1 MKNIIAIVCVVLSVM
16 TSCSSIESLTF
27 DQLNPAAQ
35 ANFPASVRQIAVVN
49 NMPQIPDAAN
59 NIMTLGETEGD
70 GLQSTSA
77 LASAL
82 ADSKYFDEVIICDS
96 ALNHQRIVK
105 PTNEKQS
112 SEATA
117 FPVHTLKQ
125 EDVTE
130 LCKMLNADMLFSLD
144 RILINKEKKHIRY
157 LGMQES
163 IPVIRVKVTSVVS
176 LHVPTR
182 SKPIQ
187 IIHTTDSL
195 DWTIDNV
202 PSDKEMLKEAAEFGA
217 HIMSNQLVPYWTQ
230 TSRIYYTGGMA
241 DMRDAAVCVR
251 ENDWESASEIWKSIF
266 DKTKSKKVKMRTAF
280 NIAVAHEM
288 TGQLTEAEKWLDT
301 AKGFIIDNESRAEW
315 KYYSALLKE
324 RISKFAR
331 IKTQMDRF

>member
-1 MKNIIAIVCVVLSVM
+1 MKNIIAIACMVLSVM

-49 NMPQIPDAAN
+49 NMPQIPAAAN
-59 NIMTLGETEGD
+59 NIMTLGDTEGD
-70 GLQSTSA
+70 GKQSASA

-96 ALNHQRIVK
+96 ALNHKKIAK
-105 PTNEKQS
+105 PTDDNLNNEAQ
-112 SEATA
+112 A

-125 EDVTE
+125 EEVTE
-130 LCKMLNADMLFSLD
+130 LCQMLNADMLFSLD
-144 RILINKEKKHIRY
+144 RILINKEKKYIRY
-157 LGMQES
+157 LGMQEK
-163 IPVIRVKVTSVVS
+163 IPVIRVKVTPVVS

-195 DWTIDNV
+195 DWTVDNV

-241 DMRDAAVCVR
+241 RHARCSR
-251 ENDWESASEIWKSIF
+251 
-266 DKTKSKKVKMRTAF
+266 MRTRKRLGIGIRNLEIDF
-280 NIAVAHEM
+280 RQNEIKESKDAHRFQYSI
-288 TGQLTEAEKWLDT
+288 GLR
-301 AKGFIIDNESRAEW
+301 NERTVDRGR
-315 KYYSALLKE
+315 KM
-324 RISKFAR
+324 AR
-331 IKTQMDRF
+331 HRQRLHNRQ